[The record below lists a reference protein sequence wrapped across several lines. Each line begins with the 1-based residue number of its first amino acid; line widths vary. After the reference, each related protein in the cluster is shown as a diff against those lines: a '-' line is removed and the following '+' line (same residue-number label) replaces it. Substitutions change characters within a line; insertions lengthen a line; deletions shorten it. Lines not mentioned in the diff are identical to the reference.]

1 MKLSIYRTIASV
13 TALTGPFFAHAQPV
27 IGGWTNEAMS
37 GSSYL
42 GNGAGYDPS
51 PARGGSSSFSSG
63 FNFNSSGGGSASF
76 GPVGELPNPLG
87 ISTLGELIDKV
98 SNALIIL
105 AVPVVTAMILWGAFK
120 IVTAGSD
127 PKQVSEGG
135 KIIRNAAIGF
145 SLLLLASGITQVI
158 QSLFA

>member
-1 MKLSIYRTIASV
+1 MKHLLYRVIASATALSI
-13 TALTGPFFAHAQPV
+13 PFFASAQPV

-42 GNGAGYDPS
+42 GGGLDYTPPPQA
-51 PARGGSSSFSSG
+51 GGSSSFSSG
-63 FNFNSSGGGSASF
+63 FSFGSSGNSSASF

-87 ISTLGELIDKV
+87 ISTLGELIDRV